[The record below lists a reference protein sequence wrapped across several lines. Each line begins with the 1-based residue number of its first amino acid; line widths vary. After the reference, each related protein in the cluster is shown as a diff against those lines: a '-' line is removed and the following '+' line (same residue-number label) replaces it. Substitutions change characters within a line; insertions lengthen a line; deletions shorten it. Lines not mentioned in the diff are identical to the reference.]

1 MANRIKNINFDDKK
15 KYDPNQYFS
24 LQAFNKLSQNQK
36 DFIILQINARSL
48 IKNFN
53 KLEEL
58 LISLVSAPDIIA
70 ISETKLKD
78 NIPFP
83 YELKNYNFVHVNSPT
98 NAGGV
103 GICIKTLY

>member
-1 MANRIKNINFDDKK
+1 MTKK

-58 LISLVSAPDIIA
+58 LTSVVSTPDIIA
-70 ISETKLKD
+70 I
-78 NIPFP
+78 
-83 YELKNYNFVHVNSPT
+83 
-98 NAGGV
+98 
-103 GICIKTLY
+103 